1 MAKKSEDLKGKSR
14 DELIS
19 LLRDGKKAL
28 LTLRFRKAGGELENT
43 SEIKNTRRSVARIKT
58 QLSQLK
64 KEAA

>member
-1 MAKKSEDLKGKSR
+1 MEDLKGKSR

-28 LTLRFRKAGGELENT
+28 LNLRFRKAGGELENT
-43 SEIKNTRRSVARIKT
+43 AEIRKTRKSVARVKT

-64 KEAA
+64 KDAA

>member
-1 MAKKSEDLKGKSR
+1 MEKLKGKSR

-19 LLRDGKKAL
+19 LLRDGKKEL
-28 LTLRFRKAGGELENT
+28 LNLRFRKAGGELENT
-43 SEIKNTRRSVARIKT
+43 SEISKARKTVAQIKT

>member
-1 MAKKSEDLKGKSR
+1 MAKTEDLKGKSR

-28 LTLRFRKAGGELENT
+28 LNLRFRKAGGELENT
-43 SEIKNTRRSVARIKT
+43 SEVRKTRKSVARIKT

-64 KEAA
+64 KDAA